1 MVTIVTHVH
10 LREGDGRGRTARS
23 RAPNHTTWWL
33 GKDAPTTACR
43 FLVVRPTTGT
53 ASSSVRTSSAP
64 VPCSAWRRAWAI
76 CCSVN
81 RGFFSAILPSV
92 EDRRHRHVL
101 KSNRSSFVGAGPC
114 CEVPSRRRCAG
125 AVSYTHLTLPTIY
138 SV

>member
-1 MVTIVTHVH
+1 VGERRAPEPPVI
-10 LREGDGRGRTARS
+10 RPGGSGRTLQLR
-23 RAPNHTTWWL
+23 HV
-33 GKDAPTTACR
+33 G

-101 KSNRSSFVGAGPC
+101 AERLQNLDRGIQIRTGDTEGQRVRVVGH
-114 CEVPSRRRCAG
+114 RRNESLARAPG
-125 AVSYTHLTLPTIY
+125 EDIYVELPMRDREL
-138 SV
+138 